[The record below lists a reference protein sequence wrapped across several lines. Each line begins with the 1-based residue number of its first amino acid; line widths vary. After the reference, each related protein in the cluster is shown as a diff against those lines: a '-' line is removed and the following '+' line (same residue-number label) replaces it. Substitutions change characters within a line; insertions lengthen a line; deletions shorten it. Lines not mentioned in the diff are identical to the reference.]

1 MIVTPSYPDRG
12 FAKIGRTSSKLT
24 QSALYFIN
32 DLPSVYEVETSNDEV
47 WVRSKERRTGKSK
60 DYLEILAEVDIDSN
74 RDAKWIDKID
84 QFYDK
89 RPDPFHPT
97 IPFELMENIST
108 KPDHQQLYFSS
119 LALFAV
125 EPAKRQH
132 FLQDFYFPWF
142 FSKYPEGKILA
153 LRQDSSYEQRITILR
168 WGNLLTIYDDAEIE
182 GLKKVEFNGIKSMA
196 DLHHAGMVNI
206 EPYLFSL
213 ANMFFPYKCPIIK
226 GPFGCI
232 FVLFTN
238 EQEIIEKGAYPR
250 TREELHLLQGLM
262 KGDSPDF
269 SLPASAEQ
277 GWLGRYIPDRCY
289 NASELVSFF
298 KDVIPKLNRSLR
310 LRLDITNY
318 RNAKEEID
326 FIGAFERFYTL
337 DRIMLEINSCQCA
350 TNGYHAR
357 SAVFSVAD
365 KFAELITISGV
376 SKDETFHH
384 FFKKQFMTNTL
395 RPLIE
400 RLGQPFGDF
409 FKTEAARVYN
419 SLYDT
424 LLSKEGLWMEH
435 RRTATGVNIRAWNR
449 GKKMF
454 NEKTKTF
461 DEFVGMTVRA
471 VRNTHHG
478 YISTDDDR
486 RFATYF
492 SLHTGK
498 LPDIFTAIPQLIW
511 LAVLESPETTILT
524 NWISDTK
531 LQSAEI

>member
-1 MIVTPSYPDRG
+1 MIVTASYPDRG
-12 FAKIGRTSSKLT
+12 FAKIGRKSSKLT
-24 QSALYFIN
+24 QSVLYFIN
-32 DLPSVYEVETSNDEV
+32 ELPNVYEVEFSNDEA
-47 WVRSKERRTGKSK
+47 WVRSKERRTGKTK
-60 DYLEILAEVDIDSN
+60 DYLEIITEVDIDSN
-74 RDAKWIDKID
+74 RDAEWVDKTD
-84 QFYDK
+84 PFYDK
-89 RPDPFHPT
+89 HPTPFPDPT
-97 IPFELMENIST
+97 IPFELMNDIST
-108 KPDHQQLYFSS
+108 KPDHQQLYYSS
-119 LALFAV
+119 FALFAV
-125 EPAKRQH
+125 GPTKRQH
-132 FLQDFYFPWF
+132 FLRDFFFPWF
-142 FSKYPEGKILA
+142 FSKYPAGKILA
-153 LRQDSSYEQRITILR
+153 LRLDSSYEQRIAILR
-168 WGNLLTIYDDAEIE
+168 WGNLLTIYDDSEIDIMKP
-182 GLKKVEFNGIKSMA
+182 GFNGIKSMA
-196 DLHHAGMVNI
+196 DLHNSDMVNI
-206 EPYLFSL
+206 EPYFFSL

-238 EQEIIEKGAYPR
+238 EQEIITRGTYPR
-250 TREELHLLQGLM
+250 TREELHLLHGLM
-262 KGDSPDF
+262 KGDRPDF
-269 SLPASAEQ
+269 SSPASAEQ
-277 GWLGRYIPDRCY
+277 GWLGRYIPNRSY
-289 NASELVSFF
+289 SASELVSLF
-298 KDVIPKLNRSLR
+298 KDAIPKLNRLLR
-310 LRLDITNY
+310 LRLDVTNY
-318 RNAKEEID
+318 RNADNEID

-376 SKDETFHH
+376 SKKETFHH
-384 FFKKQFMTNTL
+384 FFKKPFMTNTL
-395 RPLIE
+395 MPLLE
-400 RLGQPFGDF
+400 RLEQPFRDF
-409 FKTEAARVYN
+409 FKAERIYN

-435 RRTATGVNIRAWNR
+435 RRTATGLNIRAWDKDR
-449 GKKMF
+449 KIF
-454 NEKTKTF
+454 CEKAKSF

-478 YISTDDDR
+478 YISTDNDR